1 MEYQLDLSDYR
12 CPLPVLMTKRALHS
26 LMPGERLSVI
36 VRHDVS
42 LNDFALLCEKIG
54 ARLLQSEC
62 LNNGKWTL
70 QFELQAVS
78 SD

>member
-12 CPLPVLMTKRALHS
+12 CPLPVLMTKRALRS
-26 LMPGERLSVI
+26 LTQGERLSVI

-42 LNDFALLCEKIG
+42 LNDFALLCEEIG
-54 ARLLQSEC
+54 ARLLQSERS
-62 LNNGKWTL
+62 NNGKWTL